1 MRNVAGE
8 ILGASDAIQTALKL
22 GMKELTIYYDYEGIE
37 KWITGKWCARQ
48 KETKQYVAL
57 AESAIKNGLK
67 LYFKHVKAH
76 TGIPFNEEA
85 DNLAKKSVG
94 LG

>member
-1 MRNVAGE
+1 MVC
-8 ILGASDAIQTALKL
+8 
-22 GMKELTIYYDYEGIE
+22 E
-37 KWITGKWCARQ
+37 K

-76 TGIPFNEEA
+76 TGIQFNEEA
-85 DNLAKKSVG
+85 DMLAKKSVG